1 MPKGMR
7 VQVPPRAPNLHRANN
22 FAAPLFSQFKLLK
35 KKDLAEL
42 PPLLEKSTNPLLQ
55 RDSIPLDGTPAEKWG
70 PAGKWKR
77 REKGKRQHRLCVVWT
92 NHEFREFDQPGA
104 GHLQCLSVMQANAA
118 PQSRVDR
125 VTLLAR

>member
-42 PPLLEKSTNPLLQ
+42 PALLEKSTNPLLQ
-55 RDSIPLDGTPAEKWG
+55 RDSIPSRWHASGKVGTG
-70 PAGKWKR
+70 
-77 REKGKRQHRLCVVWT
+77 RQMEAPRKT
-92 NHEFREFDQPGA
+92 KT
-104 GHLQCLSVMQANAA
+104 AA
-118 PQSRVDR
+118 PSARYVDES
-125 VTLLAR
+125 